1 LAIFATF
8 THSGLTERSR
18 ITRVPHQYRAIA
30 PVREETGVA
39 REEIPEDIPMDAE
52 KKATVLNGMMRRMA
66 AGGADIQTADWLE
79 FVAAQND
86 GALTGP
92 PIGAKVPPFSL
103 PDQHGGMRALADLS
117 GPNGLLLVFSRSA
130 DW

>member
-1 LAIFATF
+1 
-8 THSGLTERSR
+8 
-18 ITRVPHQYRAIA
+18 
-30 PVREETGVA
+30 
-39 REEIPEDIPMDAE
+39 MMNAE
-52 KKATVLNGMMRRMA
+52 KKASVLRGMIQRMA
-66 AGGADIQTADWLE
+66 AGGADIRTEDWLE

-86 GALTGP
+86 GALSGP

-103 PDQHGGMRALADLS
+103 PDQHGNMRSLADLT

>member
-1 LAIFATF
+1 MRNSFAN
-8 THSGLTERSR
+8 
-18 ITRVPHQYRAIA
+18 RVRLGRTVIA
-30 PVREETGVA
+30 LGEYV
-39 REEIPEDIPMDAE
+39 MDAE
-52 KKATVLNGMMRRMA
+52 KKASVLRGMIQRMA

-92 PIGAKVPPFSL
+92 PIGAKAPSFSL
-103 PDQHGGMRALADLS
+103 PDQHGNMRTLADLS
-117 GPNGLLLVFSRSA
+117 GPNVLLLVFSRSA